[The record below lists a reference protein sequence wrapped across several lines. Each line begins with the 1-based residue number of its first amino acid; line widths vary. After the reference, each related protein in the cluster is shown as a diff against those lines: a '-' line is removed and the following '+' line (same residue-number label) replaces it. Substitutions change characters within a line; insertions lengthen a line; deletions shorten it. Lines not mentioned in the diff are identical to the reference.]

1 VLKSI
6 NEFKGGEM
14 MKFKD
19 WLKESRLNAGL
30 TQTALAEELGITY
43 VILNLYENGKR
54 FPKISVLKKIADYF
68 KVELSELRKMEV

>member
-1 VLKSI
+1 
-6 NEFKGGEM
+6 

-30 TQTALAEELGITY
+30 TQIALAEELGITH

-68 KVELSELRKMEV
+68 KVEISELRKMEV

>member
-1 VLKSI
+1 
-6 NEFKGGEM
+6 

-30 TQTALAEELGITY
+30 TQIALAEELGITY

>member
-1 VLKSI
+1 
-6 NEFKGGEM
+6 

-68 KVELSELRKMEV
+68 KVELSELRKMEI

>member
-1 VLKSI
+1 
-6 NEFKGGEM
+6 

>member
-1 VLKSI
+1 
-6 NEFKGGEM
+6 

-68 KVELSELRKMEV
+68 KVDLSELRKMEV

>member
-1 VLKSI
+1 
-6 NEFKGGEM
+6 

-68 KVELSELRKMEV
+68 KVEISELRKMEV